1 MRIHLGG
8 PATCTHRRAAARP
21 PHQLPHQLPHEP
33 LGHHER
39 SRDGAG
45 GSEAIGGRAVP
56 PMPGTSDTN
65 HSRVSG
71 YSARSSCTAAA
82 ARTPPSLRHSGPSR
96 KSPDALQNG
105 GGVRS

>member
-1 MRIHLGG
+1 MHAPTRCRETAP
-8 PATCTHRRAAARP
+8 PAA
-21 PHQLPHQLPHEP
+21 HEP

-82 ARTPPSLRHSGPSR
+82 ARTPPSRRHSGPSR

-105 GGVRS
+105 GGVRRYVSSGWGLAHM